1 MHKLLTYAF
10 KVVDLRVFFVRI
22 SLVNVSNCSTLL
34 EILQT
39 FEDMEFHQMEEE
51 VHKQTEREELLKEI
65 G

>member
-10 KVVDLRVFFVRI
+10 EVVDLRGVLRI
-22 SLVNVSNCSTLL
+22 SLVNLSNCSTLL
-34 EILQT
+34 QILQT

-51 VHKQTEREELLKEI
+51 VHKQTEREDLLKEI